1 MLVCSKGDICKTHAD
16 GKNDT
21 LCRKYPAIVSKIP
34 LAWILP
40 SSKIA
45 GLRMVCGLQC
55 ILASAKLGG
64 CTMKLAIPLVESV
77 VIPDLNAFLV
87 SLSHLPTEVQI
98 DLLRQA
104 TGQITDAVE
113 KMLA

>member
-1 MLVCSKGDICKTHAD
+1 M
-16 GKNDT
+16 
-21 LCRKYPAIVSKIP
+21 
-34 LAWILP
+34 
-40 SSKIA
+40 
-45 GLRMVCGLQC
+45 Q
-55 ILASAKLGG
+55 
-64 CTMKLAIPLVESV
+64 LAIPPVERV

-104 TGQITDAVE
+104 TGQITEAVE